1 MRAGKLLEHT
11 RGLSTTKQK
20 VVGSS
25 LWRGCSFFMPK
36 ILWIKKKEY
45 LLWNDR
51 ILANPDSNSVVLEA
65 INVIVLM
72 TFLNSLP
79 VPAMTKWS
87 HVWTTFLNLRARTWA
102 TEPHRNYQLPSPAER
117 NKLANDYFLRLWPDW
132 QARVSFFP
140 CWARWSRA
148 EAADGRETS
157 LRCVWASDRV
167 TGIRH
172 SDPAQKMINLKKMS
186 SGGSMTIF

>member
-1 MRAGKLLEHT
+1 MT
-11 RGLSTTKQK
+11 R
-20 VVGSS
+20 
-25 LWRGCSFFMPK
+25 R
-36 ILWIKKKEY
+36 
-45 LLWNDR
+45 
-51 ILANPDSNSVVLEA
+51 
-65 INVIVLM
+65 
-72 TFLNSLP
+72 
-79 VPAMTKWS
+79 S
-87 HVWTTFLNLRARTWA
+87 HVWKTYANLRARTWA

-117 NKLANDYFLRLWPDW
+117 NKLANDFFLRLWPDW

-148 EAADGRETS
+148 EAAAGRETS

-186 SGGSMTIF
+186 SGGSMTIFLVEEAKNIVCLGHTESQARHTLCGRLVLDLELA